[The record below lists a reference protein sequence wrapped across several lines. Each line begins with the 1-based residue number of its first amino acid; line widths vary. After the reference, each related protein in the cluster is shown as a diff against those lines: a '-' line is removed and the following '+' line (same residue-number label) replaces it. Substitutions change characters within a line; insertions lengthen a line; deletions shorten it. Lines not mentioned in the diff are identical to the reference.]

1 MNSKKE
7 IIQKRQEIKF
17 LVNKNF
23 FFDLQLKKKI
33 KKLFPSRIINSIY
46 FDTLNLDF
54 FHDSEEGIS
63 PRKKIRIRYYNTD
76 FEDLNLEIK
85 HTNSYWRTKNVK
97 KFNIND
103 FSNSFITKETQNIAL
118 IPKTKI
124 SYLRNYYSCEI
135 GRITLDT
142 EVNCERIY
150 SYSNVF
156 KKDIAP
162 KIRILESDKTI
173 LELKTS
179 NKYSKYEATKFFSHR
194 DIRMSKY
201 CEAIKKLSIS

>member
-1 MNSKKE
+1 MEIKKDFT
-7 IIQKRQEIKF
+7 QKRQEIKF
-17 LVNKNF
+17 LVDKKY

-46 FDTLNLDF
+46 FDTVSLNF

-63 PRKKIRIRYYNTD
+63 PRKKVRIRYYNTD
-76 FEDLNLEIK
+76 FKDLNLEIK
-85 HTNSYWRTKNVK
+85 HTDSYWRTKYIK
-97 KFNIND
+97 RFNINE
-103 FSNSFITKETQNIAL
+103 FSNSLIAKETREIAL

-142 EVNCERIY
+142 DVNCERIY
-150 SYSNVF
+150 STNNAL
-156 KKDIAP
+156 KKENTS
-162 KIRILESDKTI
+162 KIKILDNDKVV

-179 NKYSKYEATKFFSHR
+179 NKYSKYEATKFFRQR
-194 DIRMSKY
+194 DTRMSKY
-201 CEAIKKLSIS
+201 CEAIKKLF

>member
-1 MNSKKE
+1 MEIKKDF
-7 IIQKRQEIKF
+7 IQKRQEIKF
-17 LVNKNF
+17 LVDKKY

-46 FDTLNLDF
+46 FDTVSLNF

-63 PRKKIRIRYYNTD
+63 PRKKVRIRYYNTD

-85 HTNSYWRTKNVK
+85 HTNSYWRTKYVK
-97 KFNIND
+97 KFNINN
-103 FSNSFITKETQNIAL
+103 FSNSLIVKETQDINL
-118 IPKTKI
+118 TPKTKI

-142 EVNCERIY
+142 DVNCKRIY
-150 SYSNVF
+150 SIKNSF
-156 KKDIAP
+156 KTDSAT
-162 KIRILESDKTI
+162 KIKILDREKII

-179 NKYSKYEATKFFSHR
+179 NKYSKYDATKFFKHR
-194 DIRMSKY
+194 DTRMSKY
-201 CEAIKKLSIS
+201 CEAIKKLF